1 MKYLTQL
8 LIVITSFTIVF
19 SSNAQDAAY
28 FGKQIDEHG
37 AISMKE
43 LLIEMKGQ
51 EAIPVKVTGK
61 VVESCKVKG
70 CWMTIDQGNGSAMRV
85 KFKDYAFFVPKDSE
99 GKTAIIEG
107 TAMME
112 TTSVEELQHY
122 ALDAGKS
129 KEEIEAITQPESQLI
144 FEAEGVILK

>member
-1 MKYLTQL
+1 MKYLIQL
-8 LIVITSFTIVF
+8 LIVITCLTIF
-19 SSNAQDAAY
+19 KSNAQDAAY

-37 AISMKE
+37 AITMKE
-43 LLIEMKGQ
+43 LLIKMKGQ
-51 EAIPVKVTGK
+51 DALPVKVTGK
-61 VVESCKVKG
+61 IVESCKVKG
-70 CWMTIDQGNGSAMRV
+70 CWMTIDHGNGSAMRV

-107 TAMME
+107 TAMMK
-112 TTSVEELQHY
+112 TTSVEELKHY